1 MTAYRRA
8 SSMNDM
14 KQTTSFPSPI
24 ITGKTAGIQSLHMK
38 ELILDSAETSKKE
51 QRRCGC
57 VGCKAKLLLTDFA
70 CKCSTRFCQSHRLP
84 EDHACTFDHK
94 GAGKTIL
101 KEQLVRAVN
110 DKMER
115 V

>member
-1 MTAYRRA
+1 MT
-8 SSMNDM
+8 DM
-14 KQTTSFPSPI
+14 KQSLSFPSPI
-24 ITGKTAGIQSLHMK
+24 LNSTGPQIIHMK
-38 ELILDSAETSKKE
+38 DMTLDSTEAPKKE
-51 QRRCGC
+51 QRRCAC
-57 VGCKAKLLLTDFA
+57 TGCKAKLLLTDFA

-94 GAGKTIL
+94 GAGKAIL

-110 DKMER
+110 DKIER